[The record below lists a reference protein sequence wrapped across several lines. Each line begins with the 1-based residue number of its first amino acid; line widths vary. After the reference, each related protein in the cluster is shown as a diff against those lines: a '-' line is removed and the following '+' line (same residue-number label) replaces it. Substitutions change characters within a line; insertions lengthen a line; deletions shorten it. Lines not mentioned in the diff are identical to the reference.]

1 MQNLQQRST
10 TYEGPYFEGQ
20 QAAQC
25 GRHALNNLYGGPQ
38 FTVEDL
44 SNACSLVLG
53 DLSENAGVDEPRSRH
68 ELPSGWYSHSVLA
81 KAFDLLSTPEW
92 RLLPAVA
99 RPSEWT
105 RFFDPRV
112 KGCLVN
118 QDNQHWVSIK
128 SHGDRVLL
136 FDSQKKA
143 LFSSCLL
150 YTSDAADE

>member
-1 MQNLQQRST
+1 M
-10 TYEGPYFEGQ
+10 
-20 QAAQC
+20 
-25 GRHALNNLYGGPQ
+25 
-38 FTVEDL
+38 EDL

-136 FDSQKKA
+136 FDSEKSGPIFIDEQG
-143 LFSSCLL
+143 
-150 YTSDAADE
+150 YRNIIPRHRMTSWVVKHDCDLE